1 MYSQTANTLENGGL
15 KMKSEVLQFADSIG
29 AVDLSQKLKETEYSV
44 LFKRRN
50 YFYLKDNN
58 YLVIKISKNKI
69 RPFWGVGKKFIELF
83 DVLTQDGGNY
93 FVVTLVSNR
102 SGWVFSKRE
111 INSYIQDSS
120 LSYSEKQ
127 GQYKINNYNLKDK
140 NGFAS
145 PEAFLAKI
153 KT

>member
-1 MYSQTANTLENGGL
+1 MHNPTANTLENGGL
-15 KMKSEVLQFADSIG
+15 KMKNEVLQFADSIG
-29 AVDLSQKLKETEYSV
+29 AVDLSQKLKETEYRV

-58 YLVIKISKNKI
+58 YLIIKVSKNKI

-83 DVLTQDGGNY
+83 DTLTMDGGNY

-111 INSYIQDSS
+111 INSYIQDGS

-127 GQYKINNYNLKDK
+127 EQYKINNYNLKDK

-145 PEAFLAKI
+145 AEAFLAKI

>member
-1 MYSQTANTLENGGL
+1 MYSQTANTLKTGEL
-15 KMKSEVLQFADSIG
+15 KIKSEVLQFADSIG
-29 AVDLSQKLKETEYSV
+29 AVDLSQKLKETEDRV

-58 YLVIKISKNKI
+58 FLVIKISKNKI

-83 DVLTQDGGNY
+83 DTLTMDGGNY

-111 INSYIQDSS
+111 INNYIQDGS

-127 GQYKINNYNLKDK
+127 EQYKINNYNLKDK

-145 PEAFLAKI
+145 SEAFLAKI